1 MELTPICTWG
11 GVPREHKHLCAI
23 CTFKKT
29 KKASVCLH
37 IADQLQLYDLFL
49 FPSES
54 IASK

>member
-1 MELTPICTWG
+1 MGWSAQRTQAPMC
-11 GVPREHKHLCAI
+11 HLHLQKNQKSI
-23 CTFKKT
+23 SMSSF
-29 KKASVCLH
+29 H